1 MIKWL
6 RIEGTFLRSA
16 VARRVFLLFV
26 LSSLVP
32 AALLGILGW
41 KQVTDVAA
49 QYAQRHLEQAS
60 SAYGRSLYDRLL
72 GAQFVLAEQA
82 AAMRGGRPPAGVPAG
97 GLGRFF
103 RAVSIEKNG
112 QVEPLLGPAG
122 PSLTAS
128 GQVEWRHLADGEAWL
143 AAGEKL
149 SPRLVMAIDPADRQ
163 AGVLSAALDP
173 DFLWGDREALSYETA
188 ICVIDAQGRLLY
200 CSNENLGD
208 VALRRSATGTPDQ
221 GLPQDDWQTGQWRLF
236 LKPKFAS
243 ADWTIVALQ
252 PRDVGRAAVA
262 GIARASFGVALLT
275 VLLAALLS
283 VVQLRRSLR
292 PIEQLIDGTN
302 RVRNGQF
309 DQPVQVERGDKFG
322 QLADSFNGMA
332 KRLAFQI
339 DSLRSLSA
347 IDAQI
352 LSRED
357 IEQVVA
363 AAQTRLLQIAQWPVV
378 GVLVM
383 DRESQASGTLYVR
396 VAVAQPMTA
405 LRVPVEAERLAE
417 SRGDGQGMWFDPTST
432 DAPTFIGLIFGMQAA
447 RCFVLPVRQSGDL
460 KAAIVLGV
468 RNDAVPEAEIL
479 RHAQAL
485 GDRVAI
491 AIAAANREEQLIY
504 QAHHD
509 PLTGLPNRLLLLDRL
524 GLELAHARR
533 EKTQL
538 AVMFIDLDRFKSVN
552 DVSGHATGDQL
563 LRIVG
568 ERMRACVRESDTVA
582 RLGGDEF
589 VVLLS
594 AVQGTRAVAEVAA
607 QILRVVARPMTLD
620 GKEVSTGASIGV
632 AVSPGDG
639 DDPGTLLKHADIAMY
654 RAKDAGRGCLVFFE
668 GKMNDEVVER
678 GNLERELRLAVHRQ
692 QLSVVYQPRVCMIS
706 GQMRSV
712 EALLRWNHP
721 EFGMVH
727 PARFIPLAEDIGV
740 IEEIGRW
747 VLGVACQQAAAW
759 QSSGIGLESISVNVS
774 ARQLMGPGWVDTVRR
789 ALDAAGLPP
798 EALELEVTESVL
810 LGDVDAA
817 IAVLDELKRLGV
829 RLALDDFGTGYS
841 SMGYLRRMPIDV
853 MKIDR
858 SFVSELAHDE
868 KSRDI
873 ARALIAMARSLRLNV
888 VAEGI
893 ESKVQADM
901 LRDWLCDEAQGY
913 YYGRPVAAAQIA
925 VLALQAPRSTAP
937 HE

>member
-1 MIKWL
+1 
-6 RIEGTFLRSA
+6 
-16 VARRVFLLFV
+16 V
-26 LSSLVP
+26 
-32 AALLGILGW
+32 
-41 KQVTDVAA
+41 D
-49 QYAQRHLEQAS
+49 
-60 SAYGRSLYDRLL
+60 
-72 GAQFVLAEQA
+72 
-82 AAMRGGRPPAGVPAG
+82 
-97 GLGRFF
+97 
-103 RAVSIEKNG
+103 
-112 QVEPLLGPAG
+112 
-122 PSLTAS
+122 
-128 GQVEWRHLADGEAWL
+128 WRHLADGEAWL
-143 AAGEKL
+143 AASDKY
-149 SPRLVMAIDPADRQ
+149 SPRLLMAIDPADRQ
-163 AGVLSAALDP
+163 AGFLSAEFDP

-188 ICVIDAQGRLLY
+188 ICVIDGQGRLRY
-200 CSNENLGD
+200 CSNEKLGD
-208 VALRRSATGTPDQ
+208 VALRRSATGTPDRE
-221 GLPQDDWQTGQWRLF
+221 LPQDDWQTGQWRLF

-252 PRDVGRAAVA
+252 PRKVGRAAVA
-262 GIARASFGVALLT
+262 GIARASLGVALLT

-283 VVQLRRSLR
+283 VVPLRRSLR

-302 RVRNGQF
+302 RVKNGQF
-309 DQPVQVERGDKFG
+309 DQPVQVDRGDEFG
-322 QLADSFNGMA
+322 QLAESFNGMA

-363 AAQTRLLQIAQWPVV
+363 AAQTRLLQIAQVPVV

-396 VAVAQPMTA
+396 VAAAQPMTA
-405 LRVPVEAERLAE
+405 LRVPVEAERLAV
-417 SRGDGQGMWFDPTST
+417 SVPDGEGSWFDPTSA
-432 DAPTFIGLIFGMQAA
+432 DAPTFIGPILGMHAA
-447 RCFVLPVRQSGDL
+447 RCFVVPVRQRGDL

-468 RNDAVPEAEIL
+468 RTDAVPGAEIL

-509 PLTGLPNRLLLLDRL
+509 PLTNLPNRLLLLDRL

-594 AVQGTRAVAEVAA
+594 AVQGTSAVTEVAA

-620 GKEVSTGASIGV
+620 GKEISVGASMGI

-654 RAKDAGRGCLVFFE
+654 RAKDAGRGCFVFFE

-692 QLSVVYQPRVCMIS
+692 QLSVVYQPRVCMVS

-712 EALLRWNHP
+712 EALVRWKHP
-721 EFGMVH
+721 EFGVVP

-747 VLGVACQQAAAW
+747 VLGVACRQAAAW
-759 QSSGIGLESISVNVS
+759 RSAGIGLESISVNVS
-774 ARQLMGPGWVDTVRR
+774 PRQLMAAGWVDTVRR
-789 ALDAAGLPP
+789 ALDAAGLPA

-858 SFVSELAHDE
+858 SFVTELEHDE
-868 KSRDI
+868 SSRDI
-873 ARALIAMARSLRLNV
+873 ARAMIAMARSLQLNV

-901 LRDWLCDEAQGY
+901 LRDWSCDEAQGY
-913 YYGRPVAAAQIA
+913 YYGRPVAAAEIA
-925 VLALQAPRSTAP
+925 LLARQAPSSAAP
-937 HE
+937 GE

>member
-1 MIKWL
+1 VIGRV

-32 AALLGILGW
+32 AALLAILGW
-41 KQVTDVAA
+41 KQVTDLAA

-82 AAMRGGRPPAGVPAG
+82 ASMRDGRPSG
-97 GLGRFF
+97 GIPTPGLRRFF
-103 RAVSIEKNG
+103 SAVSIEKDG
-112 QVEPLLGPAG
+112 HVELLLGPAG
-122 PSLTAS
+122 PAS
-128 GQVEWRHLADGEAWL
+128 TGTGQIDWRHLADGEAWL
-143 AAGEKL
+143 AASDRL
-149 SPRLVMAIDPADRQ
+149 SPRLAMAIDPADRQ
-163 AGVLSAALDP
+163 AGVLTATLDL

-188 ICVIDAQGRLLY
+188 ICVIGAQGSLVY
-200 CSNENLGD
+200 CSNENLAD
-208 VALRRSATGTPDQ
+208 VALRLSATGTPDQ
-221 GLPQDDWQTGQWRLF
+221 RFAQDDWQAGQWHLF

-252 PRDVGRAAVA
+252 PSDVGRAAVA
-262 GIARASFGVALLT
+262 GIARASLGVAVLT
-275 VLLAALLS
+275 ILLAALLS

-309 DQPVQVERGDKFG
+309 DQPVQVDRGDEFG
-322 QLADSFNGMA
+322 QLAESFNGMA
-332 KRLAFQI
+332 ERLSFQI
-339 DSLRSLSA
+339 DSLHSLSA

-357 IEQVVA
+357 IERVVA
-363 AAQTRLLQIAQWPVV
+363 AAQTRLLQVAQLPVV

-396 VAVAQPMTA
+396 AAVAQPMTA
-405 LRVPVEAERLAE
+405 LRVPVETERLAE
-417 SRGDGQGMWFDPTST
+417 SRPDGEGLWFEPTSA
-432 DAPTFIGLIFGMQAA
+432 DAPTFIEPIFGMHAA
-447 RCFVLPVRQSGDL
+447 RCFVVPVRQRGEL

-468 RNDAVPEAEIL
+468 RADAIPEHEIL
-479 RHAQAL
+479 GHAQAL

-533 EKTQL
+533 EKTRL

-563 LRIVG
+563 LCIVG

-594 AVQGTRAVAEVAA
+594 AVQATRAVAEVAA
-607 QILRVVARPMTLD
+607 QILRVVARPMPLD
-620 GKEVSTGASIGV
+620 GKEISVGASIGI
-632 AVSPGDG
+632 AVSPADG

-654 RAKDAGRGCLVFFE
+654 RAKDAGRGCFVFFE

-678 GNLERELRLAVHRQ
+678 GNLERELRLAVRRQ
-692 QLSVVYQPRVCMIS
+692 QLSVVYQPRVCMVS

-712 EALLRWNHP
+712 EALVRWAHP
-721 EFGMVH
+721 EFGVVH
-727 PARFIPLAEDIGV
+727 PARFIPIAEDIGV

-747 VLGVACQQAAAW
+747 VLGVACRQAAAW
-759 QSSGIGLESISVNVS
+759 RSSAIGPESVSVNVS
-774 ARQLMGPGWVDTVRR
+774 PRQLMASGWVDTVRG

-798 EALELEVTESVL
+798 GALELEITESVL
-810 LGDVDAA
+810 VGDVDAA

-841 SMGYLRRMPIDV
+841 SMAYLRRMPIDV

-858 SFVSELAHDE
+858 SFVTELDSDE
-868 KSRDI
+868 SSRDI
-873 ARALIAMARSLRLNV
+873 ARAMIAMARSLQLNV

-893 ESKVQADM
+893 ESKTQADM
-901 LRDWLCDEAQGY
+901 LRDWSCDEAQGY
-913 YYGRPVAAAQIA
+913 YYGRPVDAAEIA
-925 VLALQAPRSTAP
+925 LLAVQASPSAVP
-937 HE
+937 VE